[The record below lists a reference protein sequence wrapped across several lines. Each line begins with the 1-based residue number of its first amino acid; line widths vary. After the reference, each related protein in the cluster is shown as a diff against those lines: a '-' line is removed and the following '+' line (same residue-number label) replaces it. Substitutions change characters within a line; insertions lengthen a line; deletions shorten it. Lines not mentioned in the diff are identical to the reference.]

1 MPSNTLD
8 GLAAEL
14 AAAVAVVTPQINGF
28 QAILSV
34 PTLSGATQQAMQA
47 DLDAHR
53 RRRVRIND
61 AQALLGE
68 LVTSIQ
74 DLVDDGYPAAVVEV
88 PLTAD
93 IVAELEAQR
102 AAYSAAFGEIGLGDV
117 SGDATASILGAV
129 SDLKTSSDQLKTSVD
144 ANANTTT
151 IQQPPAA

>member
-28 QAILSV
+28 QGILSV
-34 PTLSGATQQAMQA
+34 PTLSGQTQQAMQA
-47 DLDAHR
+47 DLDAHKR
-53 RRRVRIND
+53 RAGLLSF
-61 AQALLGE
+61 AQQKQANLE
-68 LVTSIQ
+68 AAIVA
-74 DLVDDGYPAAVVEV
+74 LVDDGYPAAVVEV

-117 SGDATASILGAV
+117 SGDASGAILGAV
-129 SDLKTSSDQLKTSVD
+129 SDLKTSSTQLQNSVD
-144 ANANTTT
+144 AN
-151 IQQPPAA
+151 QPPATN